1 MITSTTVNQSFTHEF
16 PVAESLTGGAFTA
29 ISLTENGVVTAG
41 ASSIPVGIWT
51 GLYNSDGVTAQ
62 ISGGSLWFVG
72 NDSVTAGDFLTSGD
86 GGVAVKAQ
94 SGDFAFARALENASA
109 NSAVAIQIVNAGK
122 I

>member
-1 MITSTTVNQSFTHEF
+1 MYIYNSVDNSPTRVFQTS
-16 PVAESLTGGAFTA
+16 AALTGGAFTA

>member
-1 MITSTTVNQSFTHEF
+1 MITSLTVNQSFTREF

-51 GLYNSDGVTAQ
+51 GFYNHDGITAQ
-62 ISGGSLWFVG
+62 ISGGSLWLVG
-72 NDSVTAGDFLTSGD
+72 NDSIAAGDFLTSGAN
-86 GGVAVKAQ
+86 GVAVKAQ
-94 SGDFAFARALENASA
+94 SGDFAFAMALENASA
-109 NSAVAIQIVNAGK
+109 SSAVEVQIVNAGK

>member
-1 MITSTTVNQSFTHEF
+1 MFTSTTVNQSFTREF

-51 GLYNSDGVTAQ
+51 GFYNPDGVTAQ
-62 ISGGSLWFVG
+62 ISGGGVWFVG
-72 NDSVTAGDFLTSGD
+72 EDVKAGDFLTSGAN
-86 GGVAVKAQ
+86 GVAVKAQ
-94 SGDFAFARALENASA
+94 SGDFAFAMALENASA
-109 NSAVAIQIVNAGK
+109 SSAVEVQIVNAGK

>member
-1 MITSTTVNQSFTHEF
+1 MITSLTVNQSFTREF

-29 ISLTENGVVTAG
+29 VELTKNGVVTAG

-51 GLYNSDGVTAQ
+51 GNYNPDGITAQ
-62 ISGGSLWFVG
+62 ISGGSLWLVG
-72 NDSVTAGDFLTSGD
+72 NDSIAAGDFLTSGEN
-86 GGVAVKAQ
+86 GVAVKAK

-109 NSAVAIQIVNAGK
+109 SSAVAIQIVNAGK